1 MVFQGQ
7 GWLDAD
13 ALALPGSDP
22 TPLIATEPRSAPRA
36 VPAWDRPALALAL
49 ATEPG
54 GVSTRRFVRASGL
67 SRGQARREL
76 GALVRQGRLRRVGA
90 GRAVHYVRP

>member
-13 ALALPGSDP
+13 PLALAGSET
-22 TPLIATEPRSAPRA
+22 TPVIATEPRSEPR
-36 VPAWDRPALALAL
+36 VVDVWDCPALALAL
-49 ATEPG
+49 AAEPD